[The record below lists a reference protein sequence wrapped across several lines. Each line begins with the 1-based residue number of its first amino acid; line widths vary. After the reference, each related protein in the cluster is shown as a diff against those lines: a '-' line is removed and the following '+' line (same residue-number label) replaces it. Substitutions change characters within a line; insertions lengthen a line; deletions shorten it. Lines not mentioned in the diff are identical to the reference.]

1 VAVETPSR
9 QPSVNLKP
17 QEKLMSTPAHQ
28 KPTRDEMLD
37 MIADAD
43 AAMDEGSKWPGMT
56 YEQGVA
62 EALRWALGEAKNPL
76 AD

>member
-1 VAVETPSR
+1 MPD
-9 QPSVNLKP
+9 
-17 QEKLMSTPAHQ
+17 HQ

-37 MIADAD
+37 VIADAD

-62 EALRWALGEAKNPL
+62 EGLRWALGEAKNPL
-76 AD
+76 ADCP